1 MAYLD
6 KVKLADYTRKED
18 WLNSISHM
26 VGGGLSVVALL
37 MCCIKS
43 IILRRWDYLLLS
55 FIYGITMIAMYS
67 CSSVYH
73 ALRPNNGKK
82 VMRMI
87 DHSMIYPMIAGTIT
101 PFALLVI
108 KPVKPVLGWVIFA
121 VAWVVVATMIPLT
134 LTIFEKTKG
143 IDVVMYLALGWLII
157 ISIKNPVGGFQQNR
171 SYTLDFRRNSI
182 YTRSHSLRHRQQKA
196 LFSHGFSFL
205 YNNRLCSSLSRCI
218 YVCACISGQ
227 EANRKAKSS
236 GKGKVLAARL
246 FIFLQ
251 CRILC

>member
-26 VGGGLSVVALL
+26 VGGGLSIVALL

-157 ISIKNPVGGFQQNR
+157 ISIK
-171 SYTLDFRRNSI
+171 TLWEVFSRTGV

-196 LFSHGFSFL
+196 LFPHGFSFL

-218 YVCACISGQ
+218 YVCACINGQ

-251 CRILC
+251 RRILC

>member
-1 MAYLD
+1 MPITQERG
-6 KVKLADYTRKED
+6 LAQFNITHGRRRT
-18 WLNSISHM
+18 
-26 VGGGLSVVALL
+26 VGSGTFDVLH
-37 MCCIKS
+37 KS

-157 ISIKNPVGGFQQNR
+157 ISIKP
-171 SYTLDFRRNSI
+171 
-182 YTRSHSLRHRQQKA
+182 
-196 LFSHGFSFL
+196 
-205 YNNRLCSSLSRCI
+205 
-218 YVCACISGQ
+218 
-227 EANRKAKSS
+227 
-236 GKGKVLAARL
+236 
-246 FIFLQ
+246 
-251 CRILC
+251 